1 LEIILFQKRSLTD
14 KFNETKVKLAEIIAE
29 HPQLEQNNDDNTHS
43 IDEYNSIINLSVQQ
57 PTDPV

>member
-1 LEIILFQKRSLTD
+1 MEIILFQKRSLTD